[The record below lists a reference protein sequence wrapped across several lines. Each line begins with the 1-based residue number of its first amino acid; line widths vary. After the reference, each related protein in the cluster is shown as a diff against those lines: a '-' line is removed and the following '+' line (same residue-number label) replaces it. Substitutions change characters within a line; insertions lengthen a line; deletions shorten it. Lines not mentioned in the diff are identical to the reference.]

1 MLTGGPVFPG
11 VRDVSDQLDKIFRV
25 LGTPTEKSWEGN
37 GQDYFNIADINILL
51 TVFTYYEMLLYNY
64 GLKVWRN

>member
-64 GLKVWRN
+64 GLKV